1 MERLFN
7 VSAEEQEG
15 TSAISKDQNPADRR
29 EKISKFLKDQKEKR
43 MNAKVTV
50 DKQLLNIAREDL
62 ALKRKI
68 METSEKVDEQF
79 LSNNNK
85 MTKTMENVGNAITCC
100 FEMMKKMY
108 ETPSQQQ
115 QPVSHDSFQPR
126 IPAYSQVRH
135 NVHQY
140 FPSNCFNTSDCQ
152 QHPSK

>member
-15 TSAISKDQNPADRR
+15 TSAIRKDQNPTDQR
-29 EKISKFLKDQKEKR
+29 EKISKFLKDQKKKR

-50 DKQLLNIAREDL
+50 DKQLVNIAREDL

-100 FEMMKKMY
+100 FGMMKKMY
-108 ETPSQQQ
+108 ETPPQQQQ
-115 QPVSHDSFQPR
+115 QPVYLVIAFDQE
-126 IPAYSQVRH
+126 
-135 NVHQY
+135 
-140 FPSNCFNTSDCQ
+140 C
-152 QHPSK
+152 